1 MTAGTCE
8 DVDECAE
15 AGQDCAF
22 RCHNTLG
29 SYKCVCPFGY
39 QLAPDG
45 KHCRGGEGGCY
56 CGFAFVK
63 MIFKGSL
70 LNWHSNKLS
79 LLIRITKPEMLAETF
94 FTCGQCLKFS
104 PFVRKL

>member
-1 MTAGTCE
+1 MFIVLGCLDGLTPGTCE

-45 KHCRGGEGGCY
+45 KHCRGQPSS
-56 CGFAFVK
+56 K
-63 MIFKGSL
+63 
-70 LNWHSNKLS
+70 
-79 LLIRITKPEMLAETF
+79 
-94 FTCGQCLKFS
+94 
-104 PFVRKL
+104 